1 MSKFTAHIL
10 LFLSSFLWGVNF
22 ISMKYLA
29 GVTPPFSMLFIRF
42 VIASLFLWSLL
53 IYKRKKKTGL
63 LKLQRADYKMMFIT
77 GFIGMAIYFYFQMFA
92 FNYLTANTAA
102 LLCAL
107 IPIFSLIGEMV
118 VHKKKCHPL
127 VYIFCLT
134 SLLGVYLVLNMNMS
148 ELIGSGL
155 IKGILLMVGSLT
167 SWVIYTLITGDL
179 QNKYGSLSAL
189 TFQSTVGALIF
200 ATTAPIDMKEGF
212 MNIMGHPSTGIIIF
226 NLFFLGICSSA
237 LAYLCYIEGM
247 KQVGLQLAS
256 LYMNIIPI
264 ITAMASFIVFK
275 ENLTLLQISGIGI
288 VVISIILINK
298 VEEKQSKKTLKK
310 EDLSP
315 VLAK

>member
-29 GVTPPFSMLFIRF
+29 GVSPPFSMLFIRF

-63 LKLQRADYKMMFIT
+63 LRLQPTDYKMMFIT

-107 IPIFSLIGEMV
+107 IPIFSLIGEMI

-127 VYIFCLT
+127 VYVFCLT
-134 SLLGVYLVLNMNMS
+134 SLAGVYLVLNMNMS
-148 ELIGSGL
+148 ELLGSGL

-189 TFQSTVGALIF
+189 TFQSTVGALVF
-200 ATTAPIDMKEGF
+200 AITAPIDMKDGLL
-212 MNIMGHPSTGIIIF
+212 NIFNHPSTITIIL
-226 NLFFLGICSSA
+226 NLLFLGICSSA

-247 KQVGLQLAS
+247 KYIGLQLAS

-264 ITAMASFIVFK
+264 ITAIASFIIFK
-275 ENLTLLQISGIGI
+275 ESLTLLQMLGIGI
-288 VVISIILINK
+288 VVISIVLINK
-298 VEEKQSKKTLKK
+298 VEEKQHKKTLKK